1 MASTSPVRGEV
12 WDVDL
17 DPPMGHEQVGRRP
30 ALVVSVDQFNQGLSG
45 LVIVVPIS
53 LKDKSVR
60 SHVTIEPDE
69 GGLKVKSFA
78 KCETI
83 RSISTE
89 RLTRRRGTVSDD
101 TLDQVADRLRL
112 LLDL

>member
-1 MASTSPVRGEV
+1 MPITSPVRGEV
-12 WDVDL
+12 WDANL
-17 DPPMGHEQVGRRP
+17 DPTLGHEQSGRRP
-30 ALVVSVDQFNQGLSG
+30 VLVVSVDQFNQGPSG
-45 LVIVVPIS
+45 IVVVVPIS
-53 LKDKSVR
+53 SKDKHIR
-60 SHVTIEPDE
+60 SHVAIEPDE

-78 KCETI
+78 MCEAI

-89 RLTRRRGTVSDD
+89 RLGRRRGAVSDN